1 MFGEKKLK
9 EVIDFDRD
17 EGYLLREK
25 LIENGWQ
32 VIHDFHDGT
41 ILSKFDNYYREETI
55 AFLDDYTQGYEVHRI
70 PFKRIRIC
78 FHILR
83 R

>member
-41 ILSKFDNYYREETI
+41 ILSNSTTTI
-55 AFLDDYTQGYEVHRI
+55 E
-70 PFKRIRIC
+70 
-78 FHILR
+78 R
-83 R
+83 RR